1 MSALAGTPGVP
12 ERGHSDGARVS
23 KPGTPPVHLAAT
35 APLGVWLRLIRENG
49 GVARPYWRRLAR
61 VMLTSA
67 TLSPLRVA
75 ERVLFSRRVAR
86 TEVHPSP
93 IYVHGFARTGTTHLH
108 NLLAHDPD
116 LGFPTTLQASTAPMF
131 LCVRGWLEPLI
142 AKRLP
147 PTRPMDN
154 VSVSLSLPQE
164 EEVALACLSHLSPVH
179 GVSFPNRMREITGRF
194 GSMHLTARELA
205 RWKRAYLHVLR
216 TATLAAEGRRLVLKS
231 PANLGRTSLLRSLF
245 PDAKF
250 VFLMRNPY
258 VVYLS
263 NLRLYRS
270 LLPAYAMSDYD
281 WDAITAAVRSNFA
294 VMMQRYL
301 RDRESIPPGNLVEV
315 RFEDVE
321 ADPLGELERIYRR
334 LELPGWDRARKP
346 IAAYAATLAGYRKN
360 RYQVDQRVVRIVDRD
375 WGFAVRAWGYAPPPV
390 AGRLGTEG

>member
-1 MSALAGTPGVP
+1 M
-12 ERGHSDGARVS
+12 ARIQPS
-23 KPGTPPVHLAAT
+23 QGISPIHLAAA

-49 GVARPYWRRLAR
+49 GVAPPYWGRLAR

-67 TLSPLRVA
+67 ALSPLRAA
-75 ERVLFSRRVAR
+75 ERVRFGRRVAR

-93 IYVHGFARTGTTHLH
+93 VYVHGFARTGTTHLH
-108 NLLAHDPD
+108 NLLAHDPG
-116 LGFPTTLQASTAPMF
+116 LGFVTTLQANTAPMF
-131 LCVRGWLEPLI
+131 LFARGWLDPFI

-147 PTRPMDN
+147 STRPMDD
-154 VSVSLSLPQE
+154 VAVSLALPQE
-164 EEVALACLSHLSPVH
+164 EEAALACTSHLSPVH
-179 GVSFPNRMREITGRF
+179 GVSFPNRMREITDRF
-194 GSMHLTARELA
+194 GSMRLTAAELA
-205 RWKRAYLHVLR
+205 QWKRAYLRVLR
-216 TATLAAEGRRLVLKS
+216 KATLAAEGRRLVLKS
-231 PANLGRTSLLRSLF
+231 PANLGRTALLRSLF

-270 LLPAYAMSDYD
+270 LLPAYAMTDYD
-281 WDAITAAVRSNFA
+281 WDSIAAAVRRNFA

-334 LELPGWDRARKP
+334 LRLPGWERARQP
-346 IAAYAATLAGYRKN
+346 IAAYAASLAGYRKN
-360 RYQVDQRVVRIVDRD
+360 RYRIDQRVVRVVDRD
-375 WGFAVRAWGYAPPPV
+375 WGFAVKAWGYSPPFT
-390 AGRLGTEG
+390 AGRVVTER